1 MRKNDALLSHI
12 DWPLFIAFISL
23 LIFGMA
29 TVYSVAFNEEHPNI
43 FAFSEKYGKQMLW
56 LGVSL
61 FLGLLIFLIDVDNHV
76 QNYAINPVK
85 LQAILIQ
92 NYHNFDKPFFHID
105 HFLAYISSYWFP

>member
-1 MRKNDALLSHI
+1 MRKNDALLSQI

-43 FAFSEKYGKQMLW
+43 FSFSEKYGKQMLW

-61 FLGLLIFLIDVDNHV
+61 FLGLLIFLIDVDIYRKFAV
-76 QNYAINPVK
+76 PIYIFT
-85 LQAILIQ
+85 LLLL
-92 NYHNFDKPFFHID
+92 
-105 HFLAYISSYWFP
+105 FLTEKNIP